1 VISTSATC
9 PDTVYFYLCR
19 HGQSEFNAKGL
30 LQGHLESPLTEKGI
44 GQAQALALKAKHW
57 KINHIVSSHL
67 GRAQQTARICAQ
79 ALNSGAQ
86 TLNHGAQG
94 SLLIEPQNAKDLAE
108 RHLGDWQGKPIK
120 QLPEF
125 HTFNQLC
132 YQQTH
137 ITPPNSLER
146 IDSLE
151 RVNSPE
157 PDSSPEQE
165 DSLEQRHHTG
175 HGEST
180 DKVRERMLKALI
192 SIAYSKALTSTPSPV
207 QHNVLV
213 ISHGDALACLMSM
226 FTQPIPLKNT
236 QGILL
241 SYQNDRLEW
250 GGFLD

>member
-1 VISTSATC
+1 MISTSATC
-9 PDTVYFYLCR
+9 PDSVHFYLCR
-19 HGQSEFNAKGL
+19 HGQSEFNAQGL

-44 GQAQALALKAKHW
+44 AQAQALALKAKHW

-67 GRAQQTARICAQ
+67 GRAQQTAHICVQ

-86 TLNHGAQG
+86 TLNNGAQG

-125 HTFNQLC
+125 HAFNQLC

-146 IDSLE
+146 ENSLE
-151 RVNSPE
+151 L
-157 PDSSPEQE
+157 E
-165 DSLEQRHHTG
+165 DSLEQRHHSG
-175 HGEST
+175 HSEST
-180 DKVRERMLKALI
+180 DKVRERMQKALI
-192 SIAYSKALTSTPSPV
+192 SIAYSKALTSKSSQV

-241 SYQNDRLEW
+241 TYQNDTLEW
-250 GGFLD
+250 GGFLE